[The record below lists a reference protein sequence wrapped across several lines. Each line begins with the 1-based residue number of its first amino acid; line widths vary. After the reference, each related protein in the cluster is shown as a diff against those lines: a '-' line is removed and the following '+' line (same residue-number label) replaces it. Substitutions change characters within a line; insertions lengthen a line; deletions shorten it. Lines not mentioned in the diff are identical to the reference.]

1 MQMPQALG
9 YDRAITVFSPDGRL
23 LQVEYARTT
32 VKNSPTAIG
41 MVYRTGVLIVGDK
54 RILEKFVVPQS
65 VEKVYIIDDHII
77 ASPAGIIGDGRVL
90 IEKARTIAQSYKY
103 FYGHPIDVRSLVKE
117 IADIKQAYTQYG
129 GTRPFGVSIIF
140 AGIDD
145 TGKHLFVTEP
155 GGMFWEYKAVA
166 IGEGEQTVMK
176 VLEQKYKESLT
187 LNQALQL
194 ALEALYESHE
204 NKNEMSAEKIDA
216 AYVDFRSMKAKFI
229 EESEIE
235 KILKKI
241 KQQKEKSKEKK

>member
-1 MQMPQALG
+1 MPQALG

-32 VKNSPTAIG
+32 VRNSPTAIG
-41 MVYRTGVLIVGDK
+41 MQYKTGVLIVGDK
-54 RILEKFVVPQS
+54 RILEKFVIPQS

-103 FYGHPIDVRSLVKE
+103 FYDHPIDVRSLVKE

-145 TGKHLFVTEP
+145 TGKHIFVTEP

-176 VLEQKYKESLT
+176 VLEKEYRENLT
-187 LNQALQL
+187 LKQAIEL
-194 ALEALYESHE
+194 ALKALYESYE
-204 NKNEMSAEKIDA
+204 NKKEFSAEKLDIAYIDE
-216 AYVDFRSMKAKFI
+216 RTKRAKFV
-229 EESEIE
+229 EQKEIE
-235 KILKKI
+235 KIVKKLKKD
-241 KQQKEKSKEKK
+241 E